1 MASLSVA
8 AIVVSHGQADLLAKS
23 LEAIAGQSHPIEQVV
38 VVETATDEVSIQ
50 IAKSFGFAVVT
61 PGDIKLGAAIQSGVN
76 SLAQVPGWLWIMH
89 DDLVAD
95 SNALS
100 QMARAA
106 EISPSV
112 AIIGPKLLEAND
124 SIQIQQMG
132 LTATKTGRPF
142 LLVQREYD
150 QGQHDK
156 AGDTISVS
164 TAGMLVSHG
173 VWQQLGGLDD
183 TTPPLAQDLEFG
195 AKARVAGY
203 RVIVEAS
210 AKMHHESLAMR
221 GKRPKRWLGGSV
233 KGALS
238 KAHLHI
244 ATLMM
249 PLPIVVL
256 MYFALPAIVLG
267 SIPFHLVAKQ
277 PSRIFSQ
284 LAAWL
289 WAWLHLSQR
298 FAARSRFRSLGNTKI
313 LNGLLAT
320 GKQLRAR
327 RKSRFEPE
335 PEINLADQPPGIFRS
350 NSGWFAL
357 LPLIAAIGLWPQ
369 GALTANGLLPLG
381 ESFSK
386 VFASTGVD
394 TQQYLQGVL
403 APSDPFTWFLA
414 LSAAISPSNPSLSFS
429 AIVFA
434 APAIAFFGVWFLAK
448 QIIGKAWVITLAALT
463 YSLSPQL
470 LLLVTA
476 VSPIELL
483 AASVLPWVA
492 GFALR
497 AFDAYNSARA
507 WRWVGLTGLALA
519 ILASL
524 STLLFALIGLLVL
537 SLSFARP
544 RRLFILIW
552 ALVPGVALL
561 YPWANFAIHT
571 NSFEL
576 LTTSSAFA
584 AAPQSLNLVDLI
596 VLGLIALMAIASW
609 FKVESARVAW
619 LWVFAIVAL
628 AASWY
633 QPIASSRP
641 LVLASILALLL
652 AAAAWLATTKAK
664 VLKVTAAS
672 IGSGLALASVVV
684 YGPLNQVDPAW
695 SDTRVMPALV
705 VAASELDAGVRTLV
719 IDASDVISADY
730 VWNSGLTLERVSI
743 SNNFISQDGEVAGQ
757 LAQAAGNLIAGNTEG
772 FNQVTEELRV
782 DFVLVKG
789 SNTEVLTAVAAIEGL
804 QPAGE
809 SEFGSLFRVENPATG
824 TVAIDD
830 GMRDYQLV
838 ILAIYGLLAIPTRA
852 SIRGYRRVKSGGK
865 K

>member
-23 LEAIAGQSHPIEQVV
+23 LEAIAGQSHPIQQVV
-38 VVETATDEVSIQ
+38 VVETGADEASIQ
-50 IAKSFGFAVVT
+50 LAKSFGFAVVT
-61 PGDIKLGAAIQSGVN
+61 PGDIKLGAAIQAGIN

-89 DDLVAD
+89 DDLIPD

-156 AGDTISVS
+156 AGDTLSVS

-195 AKARVAGY
+195 AKARIAGY

-221 GKRPKRWLGGSV
+221 GQRPKRWLGGSV
-233 KGALS
+233 KSALS

-256 MYFALPAIVLG
+256 MYLALPAIVLA
-267 SIPFHLVAKQ
+267 SVPFHLIAKQ

-284 LAAWL
+284 LAGWV
-289 WAWLHLSQR
+289 WAWLHVAQR

-313 LNGLLAT
+313 LKGLLAT

-335 PEINLADQPPGIFRS
+335 PEISLADQPPGIFRS
-350 NSGWFAL
+350 NSAWFVL
-357 LPLIAAIGLWPQ
+357 LPIVAAIGLWPQ

-381 ESFSK
+381 QSFSK
-386 VFASTGVD
+386 VFAATGVN
-394 TQQYLQGVL
+394 TQQYLQGVV

-414 LSAAISPSNPSLSFS
+414 LTAAIWPSNPSLSFS
-429 AIVFA
+429 AVVFA

-448 QIIGKAWVITLAALT
+448 QLVGKAWVITLAALA

-470 LLLVTA
+470 LMLVAA
-476 VSPIELL
+476 VNPVELL
-483 AASVLPWVA
+483 AASTLPWVA
-492 GFALR
+492 GFAFR

-507 WRWVGLTGLALA
+507 WRWVGVTGLALA
-519 ILASL
+519 MLATL
-524 STLLFALIGLLVL
+524 STVLFFLSGLVVLALA
-537 SLSFARP
+537 FARP
-544 RRLFILIW
+544 RRFFILIW
-552 ALVPGVALL
+552 ALLPGIALL
-561 YPWANFAIHT
+561 YPWATFALQT
-571 NSFEL
+571 KNLAL

-584 AAPQSLNLVDLI
+584 AAPQSLSLVDLA
-596 VLGLIALMAIASW
+596 VLGMLALMAIASW
-609 FKVESARVAW
+609 FKVNSAKVAW
-619 LWVFAIVAL
+619 LWVCAIAAL

-633 QPIASSRP
+633 QPIAGSRP
-641 LVLASILALLL
+641 LVLASILALLV
-652 AAAAWLATTKAK
+652 AAAIWLATIKAK
-664 VLKVTAAS
+664 ALQIAAAS
-672 IGSGLALASVVV
+672 IGSGLALASAVI
-684 YGPLNQVDPAW
+684 YGPLNQEDPAW
-695 SDTRVMPALV
+695 SNTRVMPALV
-705 VAASELDAGVRTLV
+705 VAASELDSGVRTLV
-719 IDASDVISADY
+719 IDASEEISADY
-730 VWNSGLTLERVSI
+730 VWNSGLTLERESLLT
-743 SNNFISQDGEVAGQ
+743 NFLSQDSEVTGQ
-757 LAQAAGNLIAGNTEG
+757 IAQATGNLVAGNTEG
-772 FNQVTEELRV
+772 FNQVAEELRV
-782 DFVLVKG
+782 DFVLVTG
-789 SNTEVLTAVAAIEGL
+789 SNPEALISVGAIESL

-809 SEFGSLFRVENPATG
+809 SEFGSLFRVEDPAIG
-824 TVAIDD
+824 KVAIEK
-830 GMRDYQLV
+830 GLRNYQLAAF
-838 ILAIYGLLAIPTRA
+838 AIFGLLAIPTRA